1 MKANSQLTNLKWWNF
16 KKNQIK
22 KEQKKKHELTY

>member
-22 KEQKKKHELTY
+22 KEQKKNMS

>member
-22 KEQKKKHELTY
+22 KEQKKKKS